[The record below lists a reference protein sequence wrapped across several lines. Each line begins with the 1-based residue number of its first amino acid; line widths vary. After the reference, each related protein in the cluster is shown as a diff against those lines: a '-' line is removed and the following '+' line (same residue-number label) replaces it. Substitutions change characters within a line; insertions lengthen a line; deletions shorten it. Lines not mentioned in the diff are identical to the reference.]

1 LSDPPTLRHA
11 RAAAVTLLLVMACLF
26 GQVVAQAVTVSVN
39 GDALHVKAPAFN
51 FMSGEVLRRLKDGRS
66 VRLELELAVRSRPSP
81 DAAPVTRV
89 SQAFVLSYDLWEE
102 RFAVTHARTPPLSI
116 SHLTAGD
123 AETWCLERL
132 TVPTGALASL
142 GKSAALWIRLAYRV
156 PGTDGGVSSDGDGDG
171 FTLRGLIDR
180 LSRRR
185 VAADLRDSIDA
196 GPFRLP

>member
-1 LSDPPTLRHA
+1 LSEPPALRRA
-11 RAAAVTLLLVMACLF
+11 RPAGLTLLVTACLL
-26 GQVVAQAVTVSVN
+26 GQVVAQAVTISVN
-39 GDALHVKAPAFN
+39 ADVLHVKAPAFN

-66 VRLELELAVRSRPSP
+66 VRLELDLAVRSRPSP
-81 DAAPVTRV
+81 DTAPVARV

-116 SHLTAGD
+116 SHLTADD
-123 AETWCLERL
+123 AETWCLDRL
-132 TVPTGALASL
+132 TVPVGSLASL

-156 PGTDGGVSSDGDGDG
+156 PGTDGGGSLDGDLDR

-185 VAADLRDSIDA
+185 AAADLRDSIDA
-196 GPFRLP
+196 GPYRLP